1 MKPILWSP
9 EKAVILRADPTRLG
23 VGFEECLVA
32 IEEMRILA
40 DIPNPSPEFS
50 HQRMFVLNINNYA
63 YVVPYVES
71 PNSYFLKTVF
81 PSRKHT
87 ALYLR
92 D

>member
-1 MKPILWSP
+1 MKPIIWSP
-9 EKAVILRADPTRLG
+9 EKAVILRANQARQG

-32 IEEMRILA
+32 IEEKRVLA
-40 DIPNPSPEFS
+40 DIPNPSRAFR
-50 HQRMFVLNINNYA
+50 HQRMFVLNIDNYA
-63 YVVPYVES
+63 YVVPYIEGADS
-71 PNSYFLKTVF
+71 IFLKTVF